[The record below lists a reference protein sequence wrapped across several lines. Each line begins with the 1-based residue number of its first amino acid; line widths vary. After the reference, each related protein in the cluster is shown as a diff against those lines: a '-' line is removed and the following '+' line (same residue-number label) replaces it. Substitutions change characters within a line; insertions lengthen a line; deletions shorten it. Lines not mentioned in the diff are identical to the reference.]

1 MLMEHPSTQGRH
13 PHPSH
18 EPPPARSER
27 VEIPL
32 LGVRAPVRVVA
43 FGFSVALHLLLLI
56 VALTL
61 VLQRPAGGRAG
72 SGEIQLAVM
81 TETELDALQ
90 QDLPREPADNL
101 PAAAAPEAI
110 DLADIPD
117 PDAIT
122 SGESESAP
130 TAISG
135 VGESLSNDGGGL
147 DLGALGGGGA
157 SFFGVEAVGSRFAYV
172 VDVSG
177 SMTGTRLAMLQEQLI
192 GSIEGLLD
200 HASFCI
206 VLYSGDFRV
215 VGGRTAWTPATEG
228 NKRAAALEI
237 RGLSAGG
244 GTVPLPAFEEV
255 FSLSPRPDAIYFMTD
270 GEFQDEGTVIGRI
283 GQMNG
288 TGRSRTP
295 IHCIAFDSRVSERV
309 MQRIAALS
317 GGSYTFVAGTT
328 P

>member
-1 MLMEHPSTQGRH
+1 MLMEQASTQGRH
-13 PHPSH
+13 TPPSH
-18 EPPPARSER
+18 EPAPARAER
-27 VEIPL
+27 VAIPF

-43 FGFSVALHLLLLI
+43 FAFSLVLHLLLLV

-61 VLQRPAGGRAG
+61 VLQRPAGGQAG

-90 QDLPREPADNL
+90 QDLPREDADSL
-101 PAAAAPEAI
+101 PDAAAPEAI

-117 PDAIT
+117 PDAVT
-122 SGESESAP
+122 SGEAETAP

-135 VGESLSNDGGGL
+135 VGESLSSDSGGL

-177 SMTGTRLAMLQEQLI
+177 SMTGSRLALLQEQLI

-206 VLYSGDFRV
+206 VLYSSDARV
-215 VGGRTAWTPATEG
+215 VGGRTAWMPATPE
-228 NKRAAALEI
+228 NKRIASLEI

-270 GEFQDEGTVIGRI
+270 GEFQEETTVIGRI

-288 TGRSRTP
+288 SGRTRAP
-295 IHCIAFDSRVSERV
+295 IHCIAFDSQVSERV
-309 MQRIAALS
+309 MQRIAQLS
-317 GGSYTFVAGTT
+317 GGSYTYVPGMTQ
-328 P
+328 